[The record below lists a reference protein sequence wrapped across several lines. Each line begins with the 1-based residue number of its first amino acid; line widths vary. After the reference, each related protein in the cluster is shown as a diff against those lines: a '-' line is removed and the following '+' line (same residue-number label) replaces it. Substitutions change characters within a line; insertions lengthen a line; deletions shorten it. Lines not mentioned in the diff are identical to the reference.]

1 MAKMTKGLKIAL
13 AATAAFVVAIGVEL
27 LYLHHRNAADEN
39 APIVLKDSA
48 TEPKLTED
56 QSVFLRK
63 LRPDSLKDE
72 RELIGK
78 TIWVS
83 AGGQMDYY
91 KDTGKHVDYAKPV
104 GALLGA
110 EPLVIRDVFEE
121 KAPPNNRAVF
131 RIAPG
136 QRQVLLA
143 FTMPNSS
150 DPKAMYAVPVG
161 NFDEGVY
168 NFFTDEIFFYDD
180 PHVLYKHWGP
190 EMWAH
195 VDKHEPALGMSE
207 NQAMMA
213 LGQTI
218 TPHGDNVGDR
228 SVTFNNN
235 DHPVTIDF
243 EHNKAVKITPGE

>member
-1 MAKMTKGLKIAL
+1 MTKGLKVAL
-13 AATAAFVVAIGVEL
+13 AVSGAFVLAIGAEML
-27 LYLHHRNAADEN
+27 WLHHRNTVDEN
-39 APIVLKDSA
+39 APAVQKNA
-48 TEPKLTED
+48 YEETPLTDD
-56 QSVFLRK
+56 QAVFLRK
-63 LRPDSLKDE
+63 MRPDSLKDE

-104 GALLGA
+104 GVLLGA

-121 KAPPNNRAVF
+121 KAPANSRAVF

-143 FTMPNSS
+143 FTMPNST
-150 DPKAMYAVPVG
+150 DTKQLYAVPVG
-161 NFDEGVY
+161 NFDEGIY

-180 PHVLYKHWGP
+180 PHVLYKHWGTA
-190 EMWAH
+190 MWAH
-195 VDKHEPALGMSE
+195 IDKHEPVLGMSE

-213 LGQTI
+213 LGQVI
-218 TPHGDNVGDR
+218 TPHGDKVGDR
-228 SVTFNNN
+228 SVTFDNNGK
-235 DHPVTIDF
+235 PVTIDF
-243 EHNKAVKITPGE
+243 QNDKATKITPGD